1 MTVTVSLAKTAGAD
15 PGERGSLEI
24 ENRVVERIAATA
36 AAEIEAISGPPR
48 RVLGASIGRI
58 DAPPRASARIVAGRA
73 TVHLQVCVKW
83 PHGIRTVTQQV
94 REHVTDRVTSFTGL
108 RVTAVDITVAALSD
122 VTGPTGPRVV

>member
-1 MTVTVSLAKTAGAD
+1 MTSTVDLAKDD

-36 AAEIEAISGPPR
+36 AAEIAAVSGPPR

-58 DAPPRASARIVAGRA
+58 DSPPRASARIVAGRA
-73 TVHLQVCVKW
+73 SVHLQLCVLW

-94 REHVTDRVTSFTGL
+94 RAHVTDRVTAYTGL
-108 RVTAVDITVAALSD
+108 KVSVVDITVSALSD
-122 VTGPTGPRVV
+122 LTSSTGPRVV